1 MQNLN
6 LIFNMINDYEN
17 LKRKII
23 MAIFS
28 KKLLKENFASLKMV
42 FISKCTHQ
50 HSEKAE
56 KRRNKNKSKLCSP

>member
-1 MQNLN
+1 
-6 LIFNMINDYEN
+6 MINDYEN

-23 MAIFS
+23 MAIFI

-50 HSEKAE
+50 HSEKPE